1 MKLVQ
6 EMLVPASV
14 SAADVSASDLAS
26 SELDAL
32 SDLLADDL
40 VQLYC
45 DVLTGLL
52 DQHCPAVKVR
62 CSPKKATP
70 WFDAD
75 CHAARRRTRAAE
87 RRFRRSRRETRG

>member
-32 SDLLADDL
+32 SDLLAAR
-40 VQLYC
+40 
-45 DVLTGLL
+45 
-52 DQHCPAVKVR
+52 PALSS
-62 CSPKKATP
+62 CEGALQSEES
-70 WFDAD
+70 DAVV
-75 CHAARRRTRAAE
+75 RRRLSCCPSTRK
-87 RRFRRSRRETRG
+87 SC

>member
-6 EMLVPASV
+6 EMLVLASV

-40 VQLYC
+40 VQLYG

-62 CSPKKATP
+62 
-70 WFDAD
+70 
-75 CHAARRRTRAAE
+75 
-87 RRFRRSRRETRG
+87 